1 MRFWLNLLLGLG
13 VMQSLQAQE
22 AFTGALKRIRDQG
35 AVYIAY
41 REDFPPLSYVDKQQ
55 GLWGYVPELC
65 SRVVERL
72 RAQLGRG
79 DLKIVPVPAGGI
91 TRSMVVSN
99 LDLDC
104 SGVMN
109 TQQKARQLAFSVHV
123 YVSGIRALV
132 RRDARIRSLEDMMG
146 RQIVTTAG
154 MQHEKYVKTRAAI
167 KSINLRYVLASSNEE
182 ALKLV
187 ANGTADAFVSDDTTL
202 MGLLVNLPDRESYG
216 LLKEPFAGEPYGIT
230 IPSADPQLKQVVDS
244 VLVDLMRS
252 GELEALYNRWFMSP
266 VPSLGIDYRVPMNEL
281 MKMNIRNPS
290 DKGI

>member
-1 MRFWLNLLLGLG
+1 MRFFLICLLGLG

-22 AFTGALKRIRDQG
+22 PFTGALKRIRDQG
-35 AVYIAY
+35 GVYVAY
-41 REDFPPLSYVDKQQ
+41 REDMPPLSYVDKQQ

-65 SRVVERL
+65 SRVVDRL
-72 RAQLGRG
+72 RSQLGRP
-79 DLKIVPVPAGGI
+79 DLKIMPVPASGV
-91 TRSMVVSN
+91 TRSMVASN

-109 TQQKARQLAFSVHV
+109 TQQKARQVAFSVHV

-132 RRDARIRSLEDMMG
+132 RRDARIRTLEDMMG
-146 RQIVTTAG
+146 RQVVTSAG
-154 MQHEKYVKTRAAI
+154 TQHDKYVKTRAAI
-167 KSINLRYVLASSNEE
+167 KSINLRYLIAASNEE

-187 ANGTADAFVSDDTTL
+187 ANGTADAFISDDATL

-230 IPSADPQLKQVVDS
+230 IPSADPLLKQVVDE

-252 GELEALYNRWFMSP
+252 GELETIYNRWFMSP
-266 VPSLGIDYRVPMNEL
+266 VPALGIDYRVPMNEL